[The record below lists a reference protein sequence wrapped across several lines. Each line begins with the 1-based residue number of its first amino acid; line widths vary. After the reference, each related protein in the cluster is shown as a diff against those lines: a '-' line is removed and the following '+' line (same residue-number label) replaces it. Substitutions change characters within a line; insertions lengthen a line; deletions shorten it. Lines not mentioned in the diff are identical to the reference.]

1 MTPDE
6 LEALL
11 KLHPTLYHM
20 TACGGWAS
28 IQKHGLLS
36 TAALVSRST
45 LPGEEHDTVLST
57 RRPSNI
63 PLEGEGGLRAV
74 IRDQRPIDE
83 QKLTACLLDGLAPQ
97 DWHRLLNKKV
107 FFWLDRSRVDGLLGA
122 AAYRSAAHDII
133 EVDARRLLA
142 DYRNHIWLC
151 PINSG
156 STLFNPQPRGRT
168 TFARIEDYPF
178 RHWATRRGSRR
189 KAVTELAVDHAIR
202 NVNLYVRRVTRC
214 KACEPAE
221 VIFSN

>member
-11 KLHPTLYHM
+11 TLHPTLYHM
-20 TACGGWAS
+20 TACGEWAS
-28 IQKHGLLS
+28 IQNHGLLS
-36 TAALVSRST
+36 TEALVSRST
-45 LPGEEHDTVLST
+45 LTGEDCDTILST
-57 RRPSNI
+57 RRPRSI
-63 PLEGEGGLRAV
+63 PLESDGGLRAV

-83 QKLTACLLDGLAPQ
+83 QKLTTCLLDGLAPQ
-97 DWHRLLNKKV
+97 DWHRLLNNKV

-133 EVDARRLLA
+133 EVDARRLIA

-178 RHWATRRGSRR
+178 QDWAKRRRSRR
-189 KAVTELAVDHAIR
+189 KAVIELAVDHGIPD
-202 NVNLYVRRVTRC
+202 VNAYVRRVTRC
-214 KACEPAE
+214 IAGEPAE
-221 VIFSN
+221 VIFST